1 VQAAVGKQTHFPIW
15 RLPVGGVGAA
25 AGAQGKFRPAEEG
38 TVMMTTRRAN
48 GTFVTSPGR
57 TRGARNRLTVRVFED
72 VLSHWNEPAGPD
84 ASMTKGMAA
93 LEIMMKERPNEY
105 VRAVLSILPKE
116 IAIENVTAEM
126 TDEDLDTLMAKI
138 RDALLT
144 ARTTEADETSDDAIH

>member
-1 VQAAVGKQTHFPIW
+1 
-15 RLPVGGVGAA
+15 
-25 AGAQGKFRPAEEG
+25 
-38 TVMMTTRRAN
+38 MTTRRAN
-48 GTFVTSPGR
+48 GTFITSPGR

-144 ARTTEADETSDDAIH
+144 ARTTEADEASDDAIH